1 MYIHQADGIQRK
13 ILFGQRLG
21 SKQANTITHLP
32 LSAQAKREK
41 LGYQIKANEQLN
53 LLVCYQTLGQIAQ
66 LEYKSY
72 STL

>member
-53 LLVCYQTLGQIAQ
+53 FLFATKPLA
-66 LEYKSY
+66 K
-72 STL
+72 